1 MAYLRSLRISSIN
14 EDEFLQLKS
23 LSSPPSLLQN
33 LRLHGRLS
41 TLHDWI
47 FNLENLV
54 RVGLQ
59 WTRIS
64 YHSYK
69 ILGALPKL
77 LYPYLYKG
85 YDGGELHLEEGHFQQ
100 LKYLGLLALN
110 GLNRLVIDKGALYN
124 TPYFDMVTN
133 KNLVDAN

>member
-85 YDGGELHLEEGHFQQ
+85 YDGGPDRWKVKHIPNVELYCRSRGARYDRYKLSDSR
-100 LKYLGLLALN
+100 LSNALL
-110 GLNRLVIDKGALYN
+110 
-124 TPYFDMVTN
+124 
-133 KNLVDAN
+133 